1 MRLDLDRL
9 RVWGVGAFAALSVA
23 SVFAFL
29 TLDWWDHRLAP
40 RPTGAVLRVELPEE
54 QFFFGGPFFRVAAL
68 DRDGPAIA
76 VLWGGRYVSASAAP
90 EPYTLLVVRYPSG
103 EVLERTVGPSR
114 KQLDEFA
121 AGSSTTAARRFDFD
135 GDGVEDR
142 AKCGNR
148 GRAWVESGATG
159 VIFWAQREELEYEN
173 WERLTPLGDLD
184 GDGCSEL
191 AVIHPRQ
198 DRSKYDFEL
207 FDAVFGATSWLTVVS
222 GARATRR

>member
-54 QFFFGGPFFRVAAL
+54 QFHFTGRFFRVAVL

-76 VLWGGRYVSASAAP
+76 VLWGGRRVSASAL
-90 EPYTLLVVRYPSG
+90 EPYTLLVVRYPNG

-148 GRAWVESGATG
+148 GRAWVECGASGAR
-159 VIFWAQREELEYEN
+159 IWEQRDRLEYESR
-173 WERLTPLGDLD
+173 ERLTPLGDLD

-207 FDAVFGATSWLTVVS
+207 FDAMFGATSWLTVVS